1 MRMSYGFSS
10 LCFMDQNY
18 LIDRKKKTYYL
29 VINSSGEMQKS
40 KTFCHNGYKFITK
53 EWKIGYDTEGRESG
67 MIGT

>member
-1 MRMSYGFSS
+1 MDFL
-10 LCFMDQNY
+10 LCVLRIRSIQ
-18 LIDRKKKTYYL
+18 LTEKKTYYL

>member
-1 MRMSYGFSS
+1 MDFL
-10 LCFMDQNY
+10 LCVLRIRSIQ
-18 LIDRKKKTYYL
+18 LTEKKTYYL

-40 KTFCHNGYKFITK
+40 KTFCHNGYKFISK